1 MEQRI
6 SIVTLGVNDLEVA
19 RAFYESL
26 GWRIANEG
34 EEAASIVAYDLHGMT
49 LCLYPWDKLAEDAQV
64 PPAGEGFRGVVLAYN
79 VRAKEEVAKV
89 LAAVET
95 AGGRVVKPAQDAFW
109 GGHSGIFADPEGH
122 LWEVAWNPFAPL
134 GPKGEFRWK
143 GHAAGSKRREA

>member
-6 SIVTLGVNDLEVA
+6 SIVTLGVKDLVAA
-19 RAFYESL
+19 RAFYDAL
-26 GWRIANEG
+26 GWKIANDG
-34 EEAASIVAYDLHGMT
+34 EEAASSVAYDLMGMT

-79 VRAKEEVAKV
+79 VRAKEEVAQV
-89 LAAVET
+89 LAEADT
-95 AGGRVVKPAQDAFW
+95 AGGRIVKPAQDAFW

-134 GPKGEFRWK
+134 GKKGEFRWQ
-143 GHAAGSKRREA
+143 GCETQG